1 MMDAP
6 RFDNDIEQLKA
17 FYDVATEQALIEAM
31 NRHIKRLQDKLSA
44 LLPPE
49 PAVRHVRT

>member
-17 FYDVATEQALIEAM
+17 FYDVTTEQALIEAM
-31 NRHIKRLQDKLSA
+31 NRHIARLQDKLGS

-49 PAVRHVRT
+49 PAVRQVRA

>member
-1 MMDAP
+1 MMDYP

-17 FYDVATEQALIEAM
+17 FYDVTTEQALIEAM
-31 NRHIKRLQDKLSA
+31 NRHIARLQDKLGS

-49 PAVRHVRT
+49 PAVRQVRA

>member
-17 FYDVATEQALIEAM
+17 FYDVTTEQALIEAM
-31 NRHIKRLQDKLSA
+31 DRHMVRL
-44 LLPPE
+44 
-49 PAVRHVRT
+49 